1 MSSDAFEKRIRERDA
16 FLKNEHDQLLK
27 KVYHETFLLYQ
38 EGKIEEINRNIIPK
52 LVEIGDSSLVASI
65 ASDFPKC
72 DINALT
78 MVFINSNPFLKKS
91 SKIYD
96 LFTFVTEENIDIIN
110 FNFIV
115 STILSCSFKDLFFEI
130 RLALDFIYKYNN
142 RFTKAQLDLILTRLI
157 CKIQDAPDYVP
168 AYLLYSDIVRVPRM
182 NFDLILSGVFLNSTP
197 EKVIYFAKN
206 LNYSNFYKLI
216 DEIKKRNQKKFM
228 DYFYK
233 YYFESIYFASSDDF
247 IYVLF
252 IFGDDYINRYL
263 QYNQSENYESL
274 HVKSLKIEKK
284 LGDLNEK
291 KEKNNKCENRR

>member
-1 MSSDAFEKRIRERDA
+1 MSRDAYEKRILERDA
-16 FLKNEHDQLLK
+16 FLKNEHDKLLK
-27 KVYHETFLLYQ
+27 KIYHDTFLLYQ

-72 DINALT
+72 DINTLSIAF
-78 MVFINSNPFLKKS
+78 MNSKPFLKKS

-130 RLALDFIYKYNN
+130 RLALDFIYKYNS

-182 NFDLILSGVFLNSTP
+182 NFDLILSGVFINSTP

-263 QYNQSENYESL
+263 QYNQSENYETL

-284 LGDLNEK
+284 LGELNDK
-291 KEKNNKCENRR
+291 KEKNNK